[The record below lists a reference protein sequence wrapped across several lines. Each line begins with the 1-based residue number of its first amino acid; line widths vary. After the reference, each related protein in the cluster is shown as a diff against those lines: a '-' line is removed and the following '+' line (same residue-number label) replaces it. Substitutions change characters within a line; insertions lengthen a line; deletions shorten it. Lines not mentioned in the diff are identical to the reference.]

1 YGPPRVQYDGRSFVL
16 STSIGRAMKKAIA
29 RAFSDL
35 AMKISKSHYQGE
47 VIEGE
52 GHRSMVLVTCM
63 FHAASPLWT
72 VKNSTVPVH
81 GQLGSAVYS
90 LNPPSARTVY
100 EYGIAT
106 LTDVSGCATGWVSYR
121 AEIIHDENK
130 KTSAESANITFSTGI
145 HYLPHNSTVNVKLP
159 SIRPPS
165 SEPICK
171 RGDNRAMMQCVAQ
184 DTIVCGFGLTSGG
197 RIYSSVGHYA
207 ELQDDMNICTT
218 DNKGNKYWCSM
229 TQESWGKAGP
239 YRAVMD
245 GNGILAFTDKN
256 NTFRGFLAT
265 INLTPGLQPQ
275 DYMYR
280 LTMQNDG
287 NLVMYRGT
295 DDSIPLWASHTQAP
309 FPQYTVDTPCT
320 GRLYM

>member
-1 YGPPRVQYDGRSFVL
+1 
-16 STSIGRAMKKAIA
+16 
-29 RAFSDL
+29 
-35 AMKISKSHYQGE
+35 
-47 VIEGE
+47 
-52 GHRSMVLVTCM
+52 M

-72 VKNSTVPVH
+72 VEKPTVPVR

-90 LNPPSARTVY
+90 LNPHSARTVY
-100 EYGIAT
+100 EYGLAF
-106 LTDVSGCATGWVSYR
+106 LTDAAGCVTGSVSYQ
-121 AEIIHDENK
+121 AKVVHDENK
-130 KTSAESANITFSTGI
+130 KMSVESSSITFSTGI
-145 HYLPHNSTVNVKLP
+145 HYLPQNNTTHAKRL
-159 SIRPPS
+159 SIRSPS
-165 SEPICK
+165 KGQICK

-218 DNKGNKYWCSM
+218 DNKGNKYCCAM
-229 TQESWGKAGP
+229 TQERWGKAGP

-245 GNGILAFTDKN
+245 GFGILAFTDKN
-256 NTFRGFLAT
+256 NTFRGFLTT

-287 NLVMYRGT
+287 NLIMYRGM
-295 DDSIPLWASHTQAP
+295 DNSIPLWASHTQAP

-320 GRLYM
+320 GRLYMWMVQEQFF